1 MTNLNDSDLNRV
13 FGAGGASD
21 VASDPELGHYQRPV
35 QDDEKPSSGGGASG
49 GGGTPIEDGG
59 ANQGVA

>member
-35 QDDEKPSSGGGASG
+35 GDDDSSSGGGATG

-59 ANQGVA
+59 ANQGVG

>member
-1 MTNLNDSDLNRV
+1 MTNLNDSDLNKV

-21 VASDPELGHYQRPV
+21 VASDPEMGSYQRID
-35 QDDEKPSSGGGASG
+35 QDDDSSSGGGASG

-59 ANQGVA
+59 ANQDVG